1 MHAVYVVFLSFLSGA
16 VPYSVL
22 LGKLFLKE
30 DIREYGDGNPG
41 AANVWRAGGPL
52 CGLVSILL
60 DLLKAF
66 FPVYYASVLCD
77 FPNNTLMAVAIAP
90 VAGHAFS
97 PFLHFRGGKAVA
109 STYGIWLALFGLTG
123 GLLVMG
129 VTSALFFIMQ
139 TIDAWSVIMGMS
151 ALLVYLFLSDAE
163 TCIRLLC
170 LINISIVAYKHRK
183 DLKPIIKLRPVFATM
198 IRRSKWI

>member
-1 MHAVYVVFLSFLSGA
+1 MHPVCFVFFSFFSGA
-16 VPYSVL
+16 VPYSVI

-41 AANVWRAGGPL
+41 GANAWRAGGPIF
-52 CGLVSILL
+52 GLVSILL

-66 FPVYYASVLCD
+66 FPVYYASVLFD
-77 FPNNTLMAVAIAP
+77 FSDIILMAVAIAP

-97 PFLHFRGGKAVA
+97 PFLRFRGGKAVA
-109 STYGIWLALFGLTG
+109 STYGVWLALYGLTG

-129 VTSALFFIMQ
+129 ATSALFFILQ
-139 TIDAWSVIMGMS
+139 TVDAWSVIMGMA
-151 ALLVYLFLSDAE
+151 ALLIYLFLSNAE

-170 LINISIVAYKHRK
+170 VINLSIVAYKHRK
-183 DLKPIIKLRPVFATM
+183 DLKPIIKLRPVFVSM

>member
-1 MHAVYVVFLSFLSGA
+1 MHGLSYVFLSFLSGA
-16 VPYSVL
+16 VPYSVI
-22 LGKLFLKE
+22 LGKLLLKE

-52 CGLVSILL
+52 FGLTAIVL

-66 FPVYYASVLCD
+66 LPVYYAMVYCNFSD
-77 FPNNTLMAVAIAP
+77 NTLMAIAIAP

-109 STYGIWLALFGLTG
+109 STYGIWLAIFGVTG

-129 VTSALFFIMQ
+129 ATSALFFILQ
-139 TIDAWSVIMGMS
+139 TIDAWSVIMGMV
-151 ALLVYLFLSDAE
+151 ALFVYLFLNDAE

-170 LINISIVAYKHRK
+170 LLNLTIVAYKHRK
-183 DLKPIIKLRPVFATM
+183 DLKPVLRLRPVFATM
-198 IRRSKWI
+198 IRRSRWI